1 MEDIEQLRQVLQR
14 LETAVAG
21 PQVKAWLLQITDPAY
36 GLVSTLLETFLA
48 NLSAFDL
55 ASALLTILRQ
65 LNSHVTD
72 QVLPQL
78 RASPT
83 FAPAIVRYLTEIP
96 SNKVSEEAFV
106 LITAVFDSSNSQALD
121 TSQVVKA
128 IFDALENLQGK
139 ETAKALVNILAGISQ
154 RSTSSD
160 TNLVL
165 QQCKE
170 HPNARFF
177 KEILLYHVNRSDPVD
192 MLNCMTCCAD
202 LLRDETSRSSQFFYS
217 NDLVVLAD
225 MMFNNLE
232 NMQDCEAVRKTL
244 EVFSAL
250 YRCTELQNTKY
261 RLDDLADLLKVIMPG
276 EGYSEATKQAAAML
290 AADLNLGT
298 SS

>member
-48 NLSAFDL
+48 NLREFDL

-96 SNKVSEEAFV
+96 ANKVSEEAFV

-154 RSTSSD
+154 RSTNSD

-170 HPNARFF
+170 HANARFF

-202 LLRDETSRSSQFFYS
+202 LLRDETLCSSHFFYS
-217 NDLVVLAD
+217 NDLTVLAD

-232 NMQDCEAVRKTL
+232 NMQDCETVRKTL

-250 YRCTELQNTKY
+250 YRCTELQSTKY
-261 RLDDLADLLKVIMPG
+261 RLDDLADLLKVIMPS